1 MTIKGGG
8 RDSLKEKTGG
18 EHLNLPQSEHT
29 KRTPQQSRQGKQAR
43 LDQVDHI
50 RCAGERASE
59 EERGVPPP
67 AARAPL
73 RLLISAAENAP
84 TKNNGDSG
92 AAAIVF
98 AQPLGKAVGSL
109 F

>member
-1 MTIKGGG
+1 M
-8 RDSLKEKTGG
+8 KEEAGIPPKRKQMVNTFIF
-18 EHLNLPQSEHT
+18 LNRNTLREHT
-29 KRTPQQSRQGKQAR
+29 KSHVRRSKQGLIR
-43 LDQVDHI
+43 FDHI
-50 RCAGERASE
+50 RCAWERAS

-92 AAAIVF
+92 AAAVVF
-98 AQPLGKAVGSL
+98 AQPLRKAAGSL

>member
-1 MTIKGGG
+1 M
-8 RDSLKEKTGG
+8 KEEAGIPQKRKQEVNTSIF
-18 EHLNLPQSEHT
+18 LNQNTLREHT
-29 KRTPQQSRQGKQAR
+29 KSHVRRSKQGLIR
-43 LDQVDHI
+43 FDHI

-98 AQPLGKAVGSL
+98 ARPLGKAVGSL

>member
-1 MTIKGGG
+1 MI
-8 RDSLKEKTGG
+8 RFD
-18 EHLNLPQSEHT
+18 
-29 KRTPQQSRQGKQAR
+29 
-43 LDQVDHI
+43 DI

-59 EERGVPPP
+59 NERGVPPP

-92 AAAIVF
+92 AAAVVF
-98 AQPLGKAVGSL
+98 VQPLGKAVGSL

>member
-1 MTIKGGG
+1 MI
-8 RDSLKEKTGG
+8 RF
-18 EHLNLPQSEHT
+18 
-29 KRTPQQSRQGKQAR
+29 
-43 LDQVDHI
+43 DHI

-92 AAAIVF
+92 AAAVVF
-98 AQPLGKAVGSL
+98 AQPQEKLLDRCFESL
-109 F
+109 LFETQRVRQAALS

>member
-1 MTIKGGG
+1 MTIERGG
-8 RDSLKEKTGG
+8 RDSPKKRKQEVNTSYY
-18 EHLNLPQSEHT
+18 LNQNIPREHT
-29 KRTPQQSRQGKQAR
+29 NSQKSGEGLIRFG
-43 LDQVDHI
+43 HI

-92 AAAIVF
+92 AAAVVF

>member
-1 MTIKGGG
+1 MKEEVGIPQKRKQEVNTSIFLIQNT
-8 RDSLKEKTGG
+8 LKEHPNSQKLG
-18 EHLNLPQSEHT
+18 EGLI
-29 KRTPQQSRQGKQAR
+29 RF
-43 LDQVDHI
+43 DHI

-92 AAAIVF
+92 AAAVVF

>member
-1 MTIKGGG
+1 M
-8 RDSLKEKTGG
+8 KEEVGIPQKRKQEVNTSIF
-18 EHLNLPQSEHT
+18 LNQNTLREHT
-29 KRTPQQSRQGKQAR
+29 NSQKSGEGLIRF
-43 LDQVDHI
+43 DHI

-92 AAAIVF
+92 AAAVVF

>member
-1 MTIKGGG
+1 M
-8 RDSLKEKTGG
+8 KEEAGIPPKRKQKVNTSIFLNQNTLR
-18 EHLNLPQSEHT
+18 EHPNSHA
-29 KRTPQQSRQGKQAR
+29 RRCRQGLIR
-43 LDQVDHI
+43 FDHI
-50 RCAGERASE
+50 RCAGERAS

-92 AAAIVF
+92 AAAVVF

>member
-1 MTIKGGG
+1 MKEEAGIPQKRKQEVNTSIFLIQNT
-8 RDSLKEKTGG
+8 LKEHPNSQKLG
-18 EHLNLPQSEHT
+18 EGLI
-29 KRTPQQSRQGKQAR
+29 RF
-43 LDQVDHI
+43 DHI

-92 AAAIVF
+92 AATVVF
-98 AQPLGKAVGSL
+98 AQPLRKAVGSL

>member
-1 MTIKGGG
+1 MKEEAGIPQKRKQEVNTSIFLIQNT
-8 RDSLKEKTGG
+8 LKEHPNSQKLG
-18 EHLNLPQSEHT
+18 EGLI
-29 KRTPQQSRQGKQAR
+29 RF
-43 LDQVDHI
+43 DHI

-92 AAAIVF
+92 AAAVVF